1 MSRRLLT
8 IHACRK
14 LGVRCYQFGYHI
26 LIWFNVLFFNVRR
39 LYGDD
44 HTTASELAEHSGSRD
59 ADGTA
64 AAAGSDVTD
73 SFNDKLN
80 LSKASQSSS
89 IVKRKVSR

>member
-1 MSRRLLT
+1 MVIIFSS
-8 IHACRK
+8 
-14 LGVRCYQFGYHI
+14 G
-26 LIWFNVLFFNVRR
+26 FNVLFFNVRR

-44 HTTASELAEHSGSRD
+44 HTTASELAEHRGSRD

-64 AAAGSDVTD
+64 AAADVTD

-80 LSKASQSSS
+80 LSKASESSS